1 MQRAITENYR
11 WWRGVTRYQWLVL
24 LVAWMG
30 WVFDSMDATLYVV
43 VLTPALKT
51 LIGATTPDAVI
62 AARGGLILAFFLIGW
77 AVGGVLFGV
86 FADRLGRTRALIW
99 TILIYAVFTGMA
111 AFSQTWWQL
120 AIFRFLTA
128 VGVGGEWAAGAAL
141 VAEVWPLR
149 ARTMAGGVLHS
160 AWAVGVFFAG
170 AVNYFVGPY
179 SWRAV
184 FLVGVAPALVALVV
198 RRNVREPEM
207 WHAAVHQV
215 RSAVHPEFSVGRVRE
230 LFRKGLL
237 RATLVGSLMA
247 FVAVFGLWGVTYWT
261 PVLIRHAPDA
271 AQLAE
276 TVTVHRVSLA
286 MMILNVGALAGY
298 LAFAPITIRIGRRWA
313 FFLFF
318 TGALVMVP
326 TLFLEV
332 RPYQEILWLLPLLGF
347 FTNGIFTGFAIY
359 FPELYPTRLRTT
371 GAGFCF
377 NFARVFA
384 STGPYLTGELTL
396 LLGSFSRAI
405 TAVGTIYLL
414 GLLLLPF
421 APETQGKD
429 LPP

>member
-1 MQRAITENYR
+1 MQRSMMEAYG
-11 WWRGVTRYQWLVL
+11 WWRGITRYQWLVL

-51 LIGATTPDAVI
+51 LLGPAATDAAI

-77 AVGGVLFGV
+77 AIGGVLFGV

-99 TILIYAVFTGMA
+99 TILIYAVFTGLA
-111 AFSQTWWQL
+111 ALSQTWWHL

-128 VGVGGEWAAGAAL
+128 IGVGGEWAAGAAL

-170 AVNYFVGPY
+170 AVNYFIGPY

-184 FLVGVAPALVALVV
+184 FVVGVAPALVALVV

-207 WHAAVHQV
+207 WHAAVN
-215 RSAVHPEFSVGRVRE
+215 RLRATDSPEFSVGRMRE
-230 LFRKGLL
+230 LFRPGLL

-261 PVLIRHAPDA
+261 PLLIRHAPDA
-271 AQLAE
+271 ALIAE
-276 TVTVHRVSLA
+276 GATVHRVSVGV
-286 MMILNVGALAGY
+286 MILNVGALVGY
-298 LAFAPITIRIGRRWA
+298 LAFAPLTIRIGRRWA
-313 FFLFF
+313 FFIFF
-318 TGALVMVP
+318 LGALVMVP
-326 TLFLEV
+326 TLFHTARRYEQV
-332 RPYQEILWLLPLLGF
+332 LWLLPLLGF

-384 STGPYLTGELTL
+384 STGPFLTGALTGL
-396 LLGSFSRAI
+396 FGSFSRAV
-405 TAVGTIYLL
+405 TAVGMIYLL

-421 APETQGKD
+421 APETRGKD
-429 LPP
+429 LPA